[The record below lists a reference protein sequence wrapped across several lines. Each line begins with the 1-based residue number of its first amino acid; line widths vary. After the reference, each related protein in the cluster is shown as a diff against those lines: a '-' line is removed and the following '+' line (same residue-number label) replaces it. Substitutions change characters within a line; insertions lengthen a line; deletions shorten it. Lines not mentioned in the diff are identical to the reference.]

1 MKAKPT
7 QNDLLSIDA
16 GYVLSDQIGYLLRLA
31 NQRHL
36 EIFHRHLPELTP
48 TQFSLL
54 ATLFVRQDESQNEL
68 GRLIGI
74 DAATT
79 NGVVDRLLKKQLIMS
94 RIDPD
99 DKRRLRVSLTDAGK
113 QLVENSIPIAKH
125 ITSDTLDPLT
135 HRESRRL
142 LQLLKKLLP

>member
-1 MKAKPT
+1 
-7 QNDLLSIDA
+7 
-16 GYVLSDQIGYLLRLA
+16 VLSEQIGYLLRLA

-54 ATLFVRQDESQNEL
+54 ATLFSRKEASQNEL

-79 NGVVDRLLKKQLIMS
+79 NGVVERLLKKGLINS
-94 RIDPD
+94 RTDPD
-99 DKRRLRVSLTDAGK
+99 DKRRLRVSLTNTGK
-113 QLVENSIPIAKH
+113 QVVEMSIPAAKH
-125 ITSDTLDPLT
+125 ITSETLDPLT
-135 HRESRRL
+135 QRESQRL
-142 LQLLKKLLP
+142 LQLLNKLLPEI